1 MLASVW
7 SVANSENSNRG
18 RKFVY
23 EFIGTSLLSYSF
35 NISSYSATSALFLV
49 SILAWE
55 VADAH
60 FNMAITIADFIQK
73 AIQNSDD
80 IVHNAI

>member
-23 EFIGTSLLSYSF
+23 EFIGTALLSYSF
-35 NISSYSATSALFLV
+35 NISSSATSALFLV

-60 FNMAITIADFIQK
+60 FNMAITIADFVQK
-73 AIQNSDD
+73 AIQYSDD

>member
-23 EFIGTSLLSYSF
+23 EFIGTALLSYSF
-35 NISSYSATSALFLV
+35 NISSSATSALFLV

>member
-1 MLASVW
+1 VRILTEDVSSSTNLLA
-7 SVANSENSNRG
+7 
-18 RKFVY
+18 
-23 EFIGTSLLSYSF
+23 LLCYLTRSISRPALLQRYFSF
-35 NISSYSATSALFLV
+35 V

>member
-23 EFIGTSLLSYSF
+23 EFIGTALLSYSF
-35 NISSYSATSALFLV
+35 NISSSATSALFLV

-60 FNMAITIADFIQK
+60 FNMAITLADFIQK

-80 IVHNAI
+80 IAHNAI